1 MISSVTSK
9 RGVYKSF
16 LKNTPISKIKEKF
29 NRYLD
34 KFFKNKKYMTIT
46 KKVGAIIAER

>member
-16 LKNTPISKIKEKF
+16 LKNTLISKIQEKF

-34 KFFKNKKYMTIT
+34 KFYRNKKYMTIT
-46 KKVGAIIAER
+46 KKVGAIIAEK